1 HEHVSDTD
9 AEQTRIRDEHARVLA
24 RLDSFK
30 ELDQRR
36 AHYSLAVQEA
46 FSANEA
52 EDFHLSGTLADSIK
66 VEAQWE
72 RAVEGT
78 FGSSLQ
84 SILVPTPDDA
94 IRAAAWLKDNHVGRA
109 TFLVTGFRGG
119 SDETSV
125 ATFTEVSSGS
135 APRREYAPIGIDG
148 ARIGDILNASR
159 ELLQLLERTLPERMN
174 ARIVPSL

>member
-1 HEHVSDTD
+1 ERTAEAEKVNQAATVARERLSRLTAERGEAVKAVVEGHEHVSDTD

-52 EDFHLSGTLADSIK
+52 EDFHLIGTLADSIK

-94 IRAAAWLKDNHVGRA
+94 IRAAAWLKHNHIGRA
-109 TFLVTGFRGG
+109 QFLVTG
-119 SDETSV
+119 
-125 ATFTEVSSGS
+125 
-135 APRREYAPIGIDG
+135 
-148 ARIGDILNASR
+148 L
-159 ELLQLLERTLPERMN
+159 
-174 ARIVPSL
+174 